1 MATID
6 AAADT
11 LRRRTQLLSPNSDAS
26 TTDAD
31 TTTDAASPPTQ
42 LKRPTTKPNR
52 LLIHIIE
59 RKVAPSILDICDSTS
74 TINQSDFKGI
84 VILLHVLCGLYLI
97 ANPIYK
103 VYETGRPIEPTLA
116 KDMFSDFFLL
126 MFAWAA
132 CFAWAF
138 TSYVLFLG
146 MKHRV
151 LSFATTTCLQHSTQ
165 AILILGMMGL
175 ARERQWTVTPS
186 FFILVVAVLHYMK
199 MHSFVACTMDLL
211 TSPST
216 ESLLDQI
223 SLRNYFN
230 YLLCPVLVYS
240 ISYPRSPHKFRVGYF
255 MQKLLHLVGS
265 IFMIYTLSSQMIIPV
280 FDVSQ
285 QRSPIHNWARLIVPL
300 VFILFLF
307 FYMTFECIC
316 NLLAELSGYGDRR
329 TYEDWWNCTTWDDL
343 ARKWNKPV
351 HEFLLC
357 HVYISSYRITKQSKF
372 LASLVTFL
380 FSALLHE
387 AVLTGCLRLVGG
399 WMFGIMLAQLPLM
412 ALSHYHKHTTFG
424 IYYVWFGLIAGIP
437 TLAVLYGRQWATGVI
452 WSSI

>member
-1 MATID
+1 MTSMSS
-6 AAADT
+6 AAVS
-11 LRRRTQLLSPNSDAS
+11 LRHRTELLSPNSDVS

-31 TTTDAASPPTQ
+31 TTTEAGSPPAEI
-42 LKRPTTKPNR
+42 KRPKCKQ

-59 RKVAPSILDICDSTS
+59 RRASPSILDICDSNS

-103 VYETGRPIEPTLA
+103 LYETGRPIESTLA

-146 MKHRV
+146 MKYRV

-211 TSPST
+211 TGPPGNAVLV
-216 ESLLDQI
+216 EEINLK
-223 SLRNYFN
+223 NYFN
-230 YLLCPVLVYS
+230 YLFCPVLVYS
-240 ISYPRSPHKFRVGYF
+240 ISYPRSPHNFRVGYF
-255 MQKLLHLVGS
+255 VQKMVHLFGS
-265 IFMIYTLSSQMIIPV
+265 LALIYTLSSQMIIPV
-280 FDVSQ
+280 FDVSL

-399 WMFGIMLAQLPLM
+399 WMFSIMLAQLPLM

-437 TLAVLYGRQWATGVI
+437 TLAVLYGRQWANGVM